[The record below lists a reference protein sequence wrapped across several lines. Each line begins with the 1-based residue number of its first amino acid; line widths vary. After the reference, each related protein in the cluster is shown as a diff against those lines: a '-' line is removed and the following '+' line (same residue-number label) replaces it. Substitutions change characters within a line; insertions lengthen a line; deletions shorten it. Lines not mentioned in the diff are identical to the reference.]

1 MTNHSWLWRIGM
13 LVAVLALALGVAA
26 CGDDDSSDST
36 TADSA
41 EPATDVT
48 PAKFTLGYVTTEQH
62 PYGVAVNNFIEQ
74 VNTASGGAIEI
85 TGQPSFPG
93 DIPLLADVRSGTLEM
108 GTISSAVWD
117 NAGVNAFQALQAPF
131 LITNYD
137 IERGVLVSEDG
148 TGLGDIAKDMLTQ
161 MESEAGD
168 LKGLAIHEGGLRS
181 PLGRE
186 KALVSP
192 ADFDGLKIRAVESKV
207 MSEGLKALGAEPT
220 PLPLPDVFQALQN
233 GTVDGMEANTG
244 LTAGQ
249 KYYEVAKFF
258 TGNVVF
264 WPFPTVM
271 VMNKAAWD
279 GLDDTQKQI
288 IEDAAAATP
297 GFIIDR
303 LSGGADPFA
312 QGLANCGV
320 EFVEASAEDKA
331 ALETAGEAAI
341 SALSDADSSTGD
353 FITRIQDVKAG
364 TDATD
369 APVVTAAAEDGA
381 ECELG

>member
-1 MTNHSWLWRIGM
+1 MI
-13 LVAVLALALGVAA
+13 VAMLALALGVAA
-26 CGDDDSSDST
+26 CDDDDDDGDGGET
-36 TADSA
+36 TEA
-41 EPATDVT
+41 ATDV
-48 PAKFTLGYVTTEQH
+48 AEANLTLAYVTTEQH
-62 PYGVAVNNFIEQ
+62 PYGRAVNFFAEE
-74 VNTASGGAIEI
+74 VATASGGAITI

-93 DIPLLADVRSGTLEM
+93 DIPLLADVRSGTVEM
-108 GTISSAVWD
+108 ATVSSAVWD

-137 IERGVLVSEDG
+137 IERQVLSNEDG
-148 TGLGDIAKDMLTQ
+148 TGLGEIASDMLAR
-161 MESEAGD
+161 MEEEAGD

-186 KALVSP
+186 NPLVSP

-249 KYYEVAKFF
+249 KYYEVAQYF

-271 VMNKAAWD
+271 VINKDVWD
-279 GLDDTQKQI
+279 GLDETQQGI
-288 IEDAAAATP
+288 IEDAAARTP
-297 GFIIDR
+297 GFIIDA

-312 QGLANCGV
+312 QNLANCGL
-320 EFVEASAEDKA
+320 EFVEATDEDKT
-331 ALETAGEAAI
+331 ALEEAGQTAI
-341 SALSDADSSTGD
+341 SVLSDEDSNTGD
-353 FITRIQDVKAG
+353 FISRIQEIKDD
-364 TDATD
+364 TESTD
-369 APVVTAAAEDGA
+369 APVVTATAEEGAA
-381 ECELG
+381 CELG

>member
-1 MTNHSWLWRIGM
+1 MM
-13 LVAVLALALGVAA
+13 LAVLALALGVAA
-26 CGDDDSSDST
+26 CGDDDDDGDDGGDST
-36 TADSA
+36 EAT
-41 EPATDVT
+41 TDVA
-48 PAKFTLGYVTTEQH
+48 PANFTLGYVTTEQH

-74 VNTASGGAIEI
+74 VNEASGGAITI
-85 TGQPSFPG
+85 TGQPTFPG

-131 LITNYD
+131 LITNYE
-137 IERGVLVSEDG
+137 IEKGVLSSEDG
-148 TGLGDIAKDMLTQ
+148 TELGDIAKDMLAR
-161 MESEAGD
+161 MEEEAGD

-192 ADFDGLKIRAVESKV
+192 ADFDGLKLRAVESKV

-279 GLDDTQKQI
+279 GLDETQQTI

-297 GFIIDR
+297 GFILDR
-303 LSGGADPFA
+303 LSGGSDPFA
-312 QGLANCGV
+312 QNLANCGL

-331 ALETAGEAAI
+331 ALEAAGEAAI
-341 SALSDADSSTGD
+341 SALGDADESTGE
-353 FITRIQDVKAG
+353 FIQRIQEVKAG
-364 TDATD
+364 VDATD
-369 APVVTAAAEDGA
+369 APVVAATAEDGA

>member
-1 MTNHSWLWRIGM
+1 MIL
-13 LVAVLALALGVAA
+13 AALALALGVVA
-26 CGDDDSSDST
+26 CGDDDDDSSSDGT
-36 TADSA
+36 TAAAGDVA
-41 EPATDVT
+41 EANL
-48 PAKFTLGYVTTEQH
+48 TLAYVTTEAH
-62 PYGVAVNNFIEQ
+62 PYGRAVNRFAEE
-74 VNTASGGAIEI
+74 VAAASGGAITI

-93 DIPLLADVRSGTLEM
+93 DIPLLADVRSGTVEM
-108 GTISSAVWD
+108 ATVSSAVWD

-137 IERGVLVSEDG
+137 IERQVLSNDDG
-148 TGLGDIAKDMLTQ
+148 TGLGEVATDMLAR
-161 MESEAGD
+161 MEEEAGD

-249 KYYEVAKFF
+249 KYYEVADSF

-271 VMNKAAWD
+271 VINNDVWE
-279 GLDDTQKQI
+279 GLDETQQQI
-288 IEDAAAATP
+288 ISDAAASTP
-297 GFIIDR
+297 GFVIDEV
-303 LSGGADPFA
+303 LTGGADPFA
-312 QGLANCGV
+312 QSLANCGLK
-320 EFVEASAEDKA
+320 FVEATDEDKA
-331 ALETAGEAAI
+331 ALEEAGQTAI
-341 SALSDADSSTGD
+341 TTLSDADSNTGD
-353 FITRIQDVKAG
+353 FISRIQEIKEN
-364 TDATD
+364 TDTTE
-369 APVVTAAAEDGA
+369 APVVTATAEEGAA
-381 ECELG
+381 CELG

>member
-1 MTNHSWLWRIGM
+1 VNRF
-13 LVAVLALALGVAA
+13 AEEVAA
-26 CGDDDSSDST
+26 
-36 TADSA
+36 
-41 EPATDVT
+41 
-48 PAKFTLGYVTTEQH
+48 
-62 PYGVAVNNFIEQ
+62 
-74 VNTASGGAIEI
+74 ASGGAITI

-93 DIPLLADVRSGTLEM
+93 DIPLLADVRSGTVEM
-108 GTISSAVWD
+108 ATVSSAVWD

-137 IERGVLVSEDG
+137 IERQVLSNDDG
-148 TGLGDIAKDMLTQ
+148 TGLGEVATDMLAR
-161 MESEAGD
+161 MEEEAGD

-249 KYYEVAKFF
+249 KYYEVADSF

-271 VMNKAAWD
+271 VINNDVWE
-279 GLDDTQKQI
+279 GLDETQQQI
-288 IEDAAAATP
+288 ISDAAASTP
-297 GFIIDR
+297 GFVIDEV
-303 LSGGADPFA
+303 LTGGADPFA
-312 QGLANCGV
+312 QSLANCGLK
-320 EFVEASAEDKA
+320 FVEATDEDKA
-331 ALETAGEAAI
+331 ALEEAGQTAI
-341 SALSDADSSTGD
+341 TTLSDADSNTGD
-353 FITRIQDVKAG
+353 FISRIQEIKEN
-364 TDATD
+364 TDTTE
-369 APVVTAAAEDGA
+369 APVVTATAEEGAA
-381 ECELG
+381 CELG

>member
-1 MTNHSWLWRIGM
+1 MI
-13 LVAVLALALGVAA
+13 VAALALALGVAA
-26 CGDDDSSDST
+26 CDDDDDDDGDT
-36 TADSA
+36 A
-41 EPATDVT
+41 EPAGDV
-48 PAKFTLGYVTTEQH
+48 AAAQLTLAYVTTEQH
-62 PYGVAVNNFIEQ
+62 PYGVAVNNFIEE
-74 VNTASGGAIEI
+74 VNTASGGAIQI
-85 TGQPSFPG
+85 TGQPTFPG
-93 DIPLLADVRSGTLEM
+93 DIPLLADVRSGTVEM
-108 GTISSAVWD
+108 ATVSSAVWD

-131 LITNYD
+131 LITNYE
-137 IERGVLVSEDG
+137 IEKEVLSNEDG
-148 TGLGDIAKDMLTQ
+148 TGLGEIAQDMLAR
-161 MESEAGD
+161 MEEEAGD

-186 KALVSP
+186 NPLVSP

-220 PLPLPDVFQALQN
+220 PLPLPDVYQALQS

-271 VMNKAAWD
+271 VMNKDVWD
-279 GLDDTQKQI
+279 GLDETQQGI
-288 IEDAAAATP
+288 IEDAAATTP

-303 LSGGADPFA
+303 LSGGDDPFA
-312 QGLANCGV
+312 QNLANCGL
-320 EFVEASAEDKA
+320 EFVEATAEDKA
-331 ALETAGEAAI
+331 ALEEAGQSAI
-341 SALSDADSSTGD
+341 TTLSDADESTGD
-353 FITRIQDVKAG
+353 FIERIQDVKDG
-364 TDATD
+364 IDETD
-369 APVVTAAAEDGA
+369 APVVTATAQEGT